1 MEENEERKMKELR
14 SNFFGVGLQM
24 GGRVQIKLQK

>member
-14 SNFFGVGLQM
+14 SNFFG
-24 GGRVQIKLQK
+24 GRIANGWKGSN